1 MSDLILTE
9 QPRPGVLVIRLNSP
23 EALNSMNADLV
34 EALYQTLDEV
44 RRDSTVR
51 AIVLT
56 GVGRAFC
63 AGLDLRGYGTP
74 PGAAEGEGRAQAG
87 LRVQQHIAS
96 LVDLCRSV
104 RAPIIAAVN
113 GAAAGGGLSLVLMA
127 DIRILSEDAVLH
139 AAFIRRGLSNCDIG
153 MSYLLPRMIG
163 FSRAAQIML
172 TGRSIDAL
180 EAERIGLASS
190 VEPADKLV
198 DVALDTAEA
207 IARNSP
213 FGVWM
218 TKEVMW
224 SNLEAPSLR
233 AAIDLEN
240 RTQILSALTKDHRE
254 AVQSFLEKRPAEYR
268 NN

>member
-1 MSDLILTE
+1 M
-9 QPRPGVLVIRLNSP
+9 
-23 EALNSMNADLV
+23 
-34 EALYQTLDEV
+34 
-44 RRDSTVR
+44 
-51 AIVLT
+51 
-56 GVGRAFC
+56 
-63 AGLDLRGYGTP
+63 
-74 PGAAEGEGRAQAG
+74 
-87 LRVQQHIAS
+87 
-96 LVDLCRSV
+96 
-104 RAPIIAAVN
+104 
-113 GAAAGGGLSLVLMA
+113 
-127 DIRILSEDAVLH
+127 LH

-240 RTQILSALTKDHRE
+240 RTQILSALTKIT
-254 AVQSFLEKRPAEYR
+254 EKPFNLSSRSGQLSTGTTST
-268 NN
+268 

>member
-23 EALNSMNADLV
+23 ETLNSMNADLV

-113 GAAAGGGLSLVLMA
+113 GAAAGGDSRLRSWRTSG
-127 DIRILSEDAVLH
+127 
-139 AAFIRRGLSNCDIG
+139 FCQ
-153 MSYLLPRMIG
+153 RMRCCTPHSFAG
-163 FSRAAQIML
+163 
-172 TGRSIDAL
+172 
-180 EAERIGLASS
+180 
-190 VEPADKLV
+190 VCP
-198 DVALDTAEA
+198 TA
-207 IARNSP
+207 I
-213 FGVWM
+213 
-218 TKEVMW
+218 
-224 SNLEAPSLR
+224 
-233 AAIDLEN
+233 
-240 RTQILSALTKDHRE
+240 SA
-254 AVQSFLEKRPAEYR
+254 
-268 NN
+268 